1 MLYAFSDSRFWTI
14 VYRDF
19 SYGFTKITTF
29 VFKEMAR
36 MGITPPDF
44 ENKTEAEIEAE
55 IEDYKEKMK
64 FTQ

>member
-29 VFKEMAR
+29 VFGLLSCFVHYILEM
-36 MGITPPDF
+36 
-44 ENKTEAEIEAE
+44 
-55 IEDYKEKMK
+55 
-64 FTQ
+64 